1 MSFSLYL
8 LRREPERVS
17 PALYSPHD
25 HEGLVCALERQ
36 QNTSSPAS
44 AVLVRSGEGS
54 TCPAGTRMDYNELL
68 ELVLTAGKIV
78 TL

>member
-1 MSFSLYL
+1 MSSPLYL

-17 PALYSPHD
+17 SALYSHHD

-36 QNTSSPAS
+36 QNTSSRAS
-44 AVLVRSGEGS
+44 AVLVLSGDGS
-54 TCPAGTRMDYNELL
+54 RFPAGTRMDYNELL